1 MKSKGRHGCDMHG
14 FEASVSGEGRDSVSD
29 RMRREKNKFWIEQP
43 ARRFVVYFGVLVT
56 AESLVYGTLHWVFH
70 LL

>member
-1 MKSKGRHGCDMHG
+1 MQSKGQQGCEAEG
-14 FEASVSGEGRDSVSD
+14 FDPIASADEREIVSD
-29 RMRREKNKFWIEQP
+29 QMRRDKNKFWIEQP